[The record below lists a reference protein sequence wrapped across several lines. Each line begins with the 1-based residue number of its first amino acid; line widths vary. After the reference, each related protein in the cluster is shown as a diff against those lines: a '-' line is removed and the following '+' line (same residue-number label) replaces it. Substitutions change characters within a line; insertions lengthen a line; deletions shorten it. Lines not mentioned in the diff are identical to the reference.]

1 MAKDAST
8 KDSMVSNNWLE
19 NLKPGDRVIVKQRDR
34 YYQENRI
41 EVIKS
46 IGKKF
51 ISLQDFSN
59 RFLVENGSSVASR
72 DLPHRYQLLEA
83 TEDAIAEIDQQKQ
96 KQELVEKLKKVN
108 FEKMPLQA
116 LQQINQII
124 EKSRE

>member
-41 EVIKS
+41 EAIKS

-51 ISLQDFSN
+51 ISLQDFST

-83 TEDAIAEIDQQKQ
+83 TEDAIAEIERQKQ
-96 KQELVEKLKKVN
+96 KRGLIEKLKRAN
-108 FEKMPLQA
+108 FEKLSLEA
-116 LQQINQII
+116 LQQINNIV

>member
-8 KDSMVSNNWLE
+8 KDLAVSNNWLE
-19 NLKPGDRVIVKQRDR
+19 SLKPGDRVIVKQRDR

-51 ISLQDFSN
+51 ISLQDFST

-83 TEDAIAEIDQQKQ
+83 TEDAIAEIERQKQ
-96 KQELVEKLKKVN
+96 KRGLIEKLKRAN
-108 FEKMPLQA
+108 FEKLSLEA
-116 LQQINQII
+116 LQQINNIV